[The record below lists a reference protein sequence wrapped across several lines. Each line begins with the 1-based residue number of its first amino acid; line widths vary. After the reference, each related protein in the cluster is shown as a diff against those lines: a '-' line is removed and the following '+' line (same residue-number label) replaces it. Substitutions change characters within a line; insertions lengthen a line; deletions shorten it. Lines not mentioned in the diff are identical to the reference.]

1 MYVEDYHIEMSKYY
15 NNSFRLQ
22 ILKLRGHLNLIL
34 LPTVFP
40 LIVHA
45 LELYTPLNCT
55 RTFWHCLAWY
65 FLRENLKKR
74 IVPAGTNRGNTVI
87 NVQCYSH
94 YSRLC
99 NLFIFFHSCNTFSSQ
114 NLICEII
121 ARQFVHLKKTTC
133 ASILI
138 FERQQLTRVEFF
150 PQNRLFFW
158 KTETLYAT
166 LLNVPNYSFK
176 NWGLF
181 TELLKNV
188 IFFFKHLF

>member
-1 MYVEDYHIEMSKYY
+1 MLIEKQGPRNIIDNSKADKNILYRVKGVQVSLQQMY
-15 NNSFRLQ
+15 L
-22 ILKLRGHLNLIL
+22 
-34 LPTVFP
+34 
-40 LIVHA
+40 
-45 LELYTPLNCT
+45 
-55 RTFWHCLAWY
+55 
-65 FLRENLKKR
+65 
-74 IVPAGTNRGNTVI
+74 I

-99 NLFIFFHSCNTFSSQ
+99 NSFISFHSCNTFSSQ

-176 NWGLF
+176 N
-181 TELLKNV
+181 
-188 IFFFKHLF
+188 